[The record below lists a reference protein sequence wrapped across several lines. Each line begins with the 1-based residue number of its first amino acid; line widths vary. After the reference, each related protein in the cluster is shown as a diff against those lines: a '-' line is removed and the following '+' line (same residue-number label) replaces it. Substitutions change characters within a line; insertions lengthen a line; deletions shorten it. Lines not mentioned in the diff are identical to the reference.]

1 MFLWRAQSDNTC
13 SAAKDVAVCSSCAKY
28 SWSTSFADKICG
40 AVLVAVPFFV
50 FAVIICLL
58 CAGLY
63 DIITMIINLPV
74 QIQKMVTHC
83 IGLTTKTRTVILSVR
98 RKWQELH
105 LQLVMNWTSLQS
117 LTCTVVSL
125 PTLKFTDLI
134 LLLTSHTN
142 WVAMYTTANI
152 VH

>member
-1 MFLWRAQSDNTC
+1 MFLWRAQSDKTC

-63 DIITMIINLPV
+63 DIITM
-74 QIQKMVTHC
+74 
-83 IGLTTKTRTVILSVR
+83 S
-98 RKWQELH
+98 
-105 LQLVMNWTSLQS
+105 
-117 LTCTVVSL
+117 
-125 PTLKFTDLI
+125 
-134 LLLTSHTN
+134 LLL
-142 WVAMYTTANI
+142 VLMYFNVKRHSPVNKSI
-152 VH
+152 SCGI